1 MTPEGQNSVCP
12 LNFLRYL
19 ITVILR
25 VIIDPDPEVEFSPCN
40 HKLEAAIENLS
51 THTQKSIVAI
61 NFIKTIIHYTFNMLD
76 LKYHP
81 EPCVIQPYI
90 H

>member
-1 MTPEGQNSVCP
+1 MTPEGQDSVCP
-12 LNFLRYL
+12 LNFLQYL

-51 THTQKSIVAI
+51 THTQKSIVAKFHK
-61 NFIKTIIHYTFNMLD
+61 NHNTLH
-76 LKYHP
+76 
-81 EPCVIQPYI
+81 IQYVGSKI
-90 H
+90 SS